1 LHRGAP
7 QRPAV
12 GRDLGV
18 DARCLRDC
26 EKWSPFLAPDDAVA
40 RGYWDVYV
48 RADGKKQW
56 AYQGY
61 ALWTY
66 ADDKQPGDMFG
77 HDSYDM
83 FYAMNPQTKV
93 DVGTPMDG
101 VATLVWAVAFP

>member
-1 LHRGAP
+1 MHRGAP

-12 GRDLGV
+12 GRDLGIN
-18 DARCLRDC
+18 ARCLRDC
-26 EKWSPFLAPDDAVA
+26 EKWSPFLAPNDAVA
-40 RGYWDVYV
+40 NGYWDVYV
-48 RADGKKQW
+48 RPDGKKQW

>member
-1 LHRGAP
+1 MAN
-7 QRPAV
+7 
-12 GRDLGV
+12 
-18 DARCLRDC
+18 
-26 EKWSPFLAPDDAVA
+26 
-40 RGYWDVYV
+40 GYWDVYV
-48 RADGKKQW
+48 RPDGKKQW

-61 ALWTY
+61 ALWTF